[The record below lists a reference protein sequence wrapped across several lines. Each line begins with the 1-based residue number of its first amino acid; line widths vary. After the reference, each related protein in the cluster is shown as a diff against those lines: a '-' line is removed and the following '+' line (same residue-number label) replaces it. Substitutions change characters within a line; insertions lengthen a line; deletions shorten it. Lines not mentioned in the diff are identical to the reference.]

1 MFFLDH
7 PELMVTES
15 MKRNAIE
22 EIENSISWLRA
33 NLERIDGWATLVHSH
48 SLISE
53 NQSFVPARD

>member
-33 NLERIDGWATLVHSH
+33 NLERIDGWLK
-48 SLISE
+48 E
-53 NQSFVPARD
+53 KGFN

>member
-1 MFFLDH
+1 MCESWQKFILQVRMFFLDH

-33 NLERIDGWATLVHSH
+33 NLERIDGWLK
-48 SLISE
+48 E
-53 NQSFVPARD
+53 KGFN